1 MKMTPVQKKRK
12 KMDLFVVG
20 TFGYFLTFV
29 VVAWV
34 AYFLTGGV
42 PDVLVEV
49 GLGGGVVELA
59 MCAAIEIFTGKKVRR
74 DEED

>member
-1 MKMTPVQKKRK
+1 MKLTAAQKKRK
-12 KMDLFVVG
+12 KMDLFVIG
-20 TFGYFLTFV
+20 TFGYVLIFV

-34 AYFLTGGV
+34 AYFVTGAV
-42 PDVLVEV
+42 PDVLIEV

-74 DEED
+74 EEG